1 MYRRTLSARAI
12 IICALLVAAA
22 ITPIAAQSPDAAPG
36 PFVRIVPHFEDGFI
50 SVLSHTY
57 QSGAAG
63 TPFNFVTQGGQDI
76 LFPYQRYSVDVILGK
91 HNLVTLLYQPLTVN
105 TRTVADRNG
114 SNAGLPVVIDD
125 AAFPSGTP
133 IDITYGFDFWRLS
146 YLYDFANGPATI
158 LAAGISLQIRN
169 ASIVFT
175 SVGLSP
181 EERAVQQNIGP
192 VPILKLRLAHWFS
205 PMFGLDL
212 EADGF
217 YASSAFFN
225 GSTKAFTGWIWDAA
239 LSAKTHLAPGAAAY
253 LTVRSIGGGATG
265 NNAYAY
271 KSATTSVNSYTS
283 NALATF
289 AVTLG
294 VSLE

>member
-1 MYRRTLSARAI
+1 
-12 IICALLVAAA
+12 
-22 ITPIAAQSPDAAPG
+22 
-36 PFVRIVPHFEDGFI
+36 
-50 SVLSHTY
+50 
-57 QSGAAG
+57 
-63 TPFNFVTQGGQDI
+63 
-76 LFPYQRYSVDVILGK
+76 
-91 HNLVTLLYQPLTVN
+91 
-105 TRTVADRNG
+105 
-114 SNAGLPVVIDD
+114 
-125 AAFPSGTP
+125 
-133 IDITYGFDFWRLS
+133 LS
-146 YLYDFANGPATI
+146 YLYDFANDPATI

-175 SVGLSP
+175 SVGLTP
-181 EERAVQQNIGP
+181 PQRAVQQNIGP

-217 YASSAFFN
+217 CASSAFFN
-225 GSTKAFTGWIWDAA
+225 GSTKEFTGWIWDAA
-239 LSAKTHLAPGAAAY
+239 LSAKTHLAPAAY

-283 NALATF
+283 NALATL